1 MKGWSWL
8 VQKTLFG
15 LDSKVD
21 YTSRR
26 SDLIRHC
33 SVMRYQL
40 RARISYVAWENRN
53 DRHWYKR
60 SNQETETRWFK
71 LKTKF
76 MNERFINEL
85 DKIGLQPIDNRG
97 TFIGRL
103 LVLLEAKI
111 WIQSHL
117 KRLHSSIFSDL
128 IITNNKF
135 MPCTLYGLHSLHFL

>member
-1 MKGWSWL
+1 
-8 VQKTLFG
+8 
-15 LDSKVD
+15 
-21 YTSRR
+21 
-26 SDLIRHC
+26 
-33 SVMRYQL
+33 MRYQL

-117 KRLHSSIFSDL
+117 KRLHSSYFL
-128 IITNNKF
+128 I
-135 MPCTLYGLHSLHFL
+135 